1 MQIDWNIFAA
11 SHGKGSKDSI
21 GGTIKCL
28 TGRHVVTGKSFI
40 TDSVSLFNAVNNK
53 SKVTVFHMPTAK
65 IKNQIL
71 EKGIKELSDN
81 AQSLPGIF
89 KANFFKNTKGLSS
102 SRHTETK

>member
-1 MQIDWNIFAA
+1 
-11 SHGKGSKDSI
+11 
-21 GGTIKCL
+21 
-28 TGRHVVTGKSFI
+28 
-40 TDSVSLFNAVNNK
+40 
-53 SKVTVFHMPTAK
+53 MPTAK

-71 EKGIKELSDN
+71 EKGIKELLDN